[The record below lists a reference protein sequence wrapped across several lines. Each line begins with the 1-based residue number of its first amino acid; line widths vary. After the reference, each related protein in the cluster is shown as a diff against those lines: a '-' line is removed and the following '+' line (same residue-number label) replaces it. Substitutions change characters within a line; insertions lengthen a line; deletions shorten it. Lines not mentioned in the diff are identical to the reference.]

1 MFLKK
6 NGGCIFAFCV
16 LVSFE
21 SMKKILDN
29 H

>member
-1 MFLKK
+1 MFLKQ
-6 NGGCIFAFCV
+6 NSGYIFAFCV
-16 LVSFE
+16 LVSLE